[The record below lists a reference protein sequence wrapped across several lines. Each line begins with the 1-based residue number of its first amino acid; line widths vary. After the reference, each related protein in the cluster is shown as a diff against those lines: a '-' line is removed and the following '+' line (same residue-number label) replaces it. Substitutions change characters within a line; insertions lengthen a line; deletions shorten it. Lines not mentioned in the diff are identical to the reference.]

1 METANLMTAAI
12 KPAAA
17 KANVKGSA
25 GKGSVK
31 GKNTASFDDVL
42 GKTSAKNEALSKLS
56 ENETDSDADSSTND
70 DAKDDSAGKDLLS
83 LLLAAAMNNETNQLN
98 DAIEAVPSDE
108 SAAAVVDLSDRAALE
123 LSAPLAETVKDE
135 SAAAVVDLSDQAA
148 LELSAPLA
156 ETVKNDNL
164 QTLLPQNEQSLQENK
179 NFLAMLSGQQI
190 KKAALNSAAES
201 NNQPV
206 IKVTADSIAMA
217 TPLEAELLKAQN
229 QLSAASQEAVNR
241 QAQAAAVTENLNE
254 ALLNTADSE
263 NVLADA
269 QLAAETAVTVDNANV
284 KENSN
289 KISQLITGGAS
300 LTVEDAQQKAAP
312 SANLADSEEQLDF
325 SQEKNS
331 NQQSGLSQQGNNPKL
346 AVETNETSEI
356 ISKLAKEETASDKAV
371 QPNEQQATATGKSEL
386 TPFGQLLRENI
397 VNAKTSVTETAAPA
411 PKDDFNITQQIIDQA
426 KLIKRAENTEMV
438 IKLNPEHLGELTLKV
453 AVTSNGS
460 VSASFHSDNVQVRTI
475 IENSLV
481 QLRSDLN
488 QQGLKVDQVEVYA
501 GLADGQ
507 LPQGEGQGAWQ
518 HQQGQQ
524 HNSNGKVLLNGQEY
538 AAEAE
543 EIVDAAG
550 VEDSRADKKDSVDY
564 RI

>member
-17 KANVKGSA
+17 KADVKGSS

-56 ENETDSDADSSTND
+56 ENETDSDEDSSTND
-70 DAKDDSAGKDLLS
+70 AKGDSAGKDLLS

-98 DAIEAVPSDE
+98 DAIEAVPS
-108 SAAAVVDLSDRAALE
+108 
-123 LSAPLAETVKDE
+123 DE

-190 KKAALNSAAES
+190 KKAAES

-206 IKVTADSIAMA
+206 IKVTADSIAMT

-289 KISQLITGGAS
+289 KISQLITGAS

-524 HNSNGKVLLNGQEY
+524 HSSNGKVLLNGQEY

-550 VEDSRADKKDSVDY
+550 VEDSRANKKDSVDY

>member
-17 KANVKGSA
+17 KADVKGSA
-25 GKGSVK
+25 GKGSAK

-42 GKTSAKNEALSKLS
+42 DKTSAKNEALSKLS

-70 DAKDDSAGKDLLS
+70 AKGDSAGKDLLS

-98 DAIEAVPSDE
+98 DAIEAVPS
-108 SAAAVVDLSDRAALE
+108 
-123 LSAPLAETVKDE
+123 DE

-206 IKVTADSIAMA
+206 IKVTADSIAMT

-241 QAQAAAVTENLNE
+241 QAAAVTENLKE
-254 ALLNTADSE
+254 ALVNTADSE
-263 NVLADA
+263 NVLANA

-289 KISQLITGGAS
+289 KISQLITSAS

-331 NQQSGLSQQGNNPKL
+331 NQQSGLSQQGNNSKL

-356 ISKLAKEETASDKAV
+356 ISKLAKEETVSDKAV
-371 QPNEQQATATGKSEL
+371 QPNEQQAAATGKSEL

-550 VEDSRADKKDSVDY
+550 VDDSRANKKDSVDY

>member
-17 KANVKGSA
+17 KADVKGSA
-25 GKGSVK
+25 GKGSAK

-70 DAKDDSAGKDLLS
+70 AKGDSAGKDLLS

-98 DAIEAVPSDE
+98 DAIEAVPS
-108 SAAAVVDLSDRAALE
+108 
-123 LSAPLAETVKDE
+123 DE

-206 IKVTADSIAMA
+206 IKVTADSIAMT

-229 QLSAASQEAVNR
+229 QLSEASQEAVNR
-241 QAQAAAVTENLNE
+241 QAAAVTENLNE

-269 QLAAETAVTVDNANV
+269 QFAAETAVTVDNANV

-289 KISQLITGGAS
+289 KISQLITSAS

-356 ISKLAKEETASDKAV
+356 ISKLAKEETVSDKAV

-524 HNSNGKVLLNGQEY
+524 HSSNGKVLLNGQEY

-550 VEDSRADKKDSVDY
+550 VEDSRANKKDSVDY

>member
-70 DAKDDSAGKDLLS
+70 DAKGDSAGKDLLS

-98 DAIEAVPSDE
+98 DAIEAVPS
-108 SAAAVVDLSDRAALE
+108 
-123 LSAPLAETVKDE
+123 DE

-206 IKVTADSIAMA
+206 IKVTADSIAMT

-241 QAQAAAVTENLNE
+241 QAAAVTENLNE

-289 KISQLITGGAS
+289 KISQLITGAS
-300 LTVEDAQQKAAP
+300 LTFEDAQQKAAP

-325 SQEKNS
+325 SQEKNF

-346 AVETNETSEI
+346 AVATNETSEI
-356 ISKLAKEETASDKAV
+356 ISKLAKEEPASDKAV

-453 AVTSNGS
+453 AVTANGS

-550 VEDSRADKKDSVDY
+550 VEDSRANKKDSVDY

>member
-17 KANVKGSA
+17 KADVKGSA

-31 GKNTASFDDVL
+31 GKNTASFDYVL
-42 GKTSAKNEALSKLS
+42 GKTSAKNEVLSKLS

-70 DAKDDSAGKDLLS
+70 AKGDSAGKDLLS
-83 LLLAAAMNNETNQLN
+83 LLLASAMNNETNQLN

-108 SAAAVVDLSDRAALE
+108 SAAAVVDLSD
-123 LSAPLAETVKDE
+123 
-135 SAAAVVDLSDQAA
+135 QAA
-148 LELSAPLA
+148 LELSAPSA

-206 IKVTADSIAMA
+206 IKVTADSIAMT

-229 QLSAASQEAVNR
+229 QLSAASQETVNR
-241 QAQAAAVTENLNE
+241 QAAAVTENLNE

-263 NVLADA
+263 NVLANA
-269 QLAAETAVTVDNANV
+269 KLAAETAVTVDNANV

-289 KISQLITGGAS
+289 KNSQLITGAS
-300 LTVEDAQQKAAP
+300 LTVEDAQQKAVP

-356 ISKLAKEETASDKAV
+356 ISKLAKEESASDKAV

-460 VSASFHSDNVQVRTI
+460 ISASFHSDNVQVRTI

-550 VEDSRADKKDSVDY
+550 VEDSRANKKDSVDY

>member
-42 GKTSAKNEALSKLS
+42 GKTSAKNEALSKLG

-70 DAKDDSAGKDLLS
+70 DAKGDSAGKDLLS

-98 DAIEAVPSDE
+98 DAIEAVPS
-108 SAAAVVDLSDRAALE
+108 
-123 LSAPLAETVKDE
+123 DE

-206 IKVTADSIAMA
+206 IKVTADSIAMT

-241 QAQAAAVTENLNE
+241 QAAAVTENLNE

-269 QLAAETAVTVDNANV
+269 QLAAKTAVTVDNANV

-289 KISQLITGGAS
+289 KISQLITGAS
-300 LTVEDAQQKAAP
+300 LTVEDVQQKAAP

-325 SQEKNS
+325 SQEKNP

-356 ISKLAKEETASDKAV
+356 ISKLAKEESASDKAV

-550 VEDSRADKKDSVDY
+550 VEDSRANKKDSVDY

>member
-17 KANVKGSA
+17 KADVKGSA
-25 GKGSVK
+25 GKGSAK

-70 DAKDDSAGKDLLS
+70 AKGDSAGKDLLS
-83 LLLAAAMNNETNQLN
+83 LLLAAAMSNETNQLN

-108 SAAAVVDLSDRAALE
+108 SAAAVVDLSD
-123 LSAPLAETVKDE
+123 
-135 SAAAVVDLSDQAA
+135 QAA
-148 LELSAPLA
+148 WELSAPLA

-206 IKVTADSIAMA
+206 IKVTADSIAMT

-241 QAQAAAVTENLNE
+241 QAAAVTENLNE
-254 ALLNTADSE
+254 ALVNTADSE

-289 KISQLITGGAS
+289 KISQLITSAS

-356 ISKLAKEETASDKAV
+356 ISKLAKEETVSDKAV

-524 HNSNGKVLLNGQEY
+524 HSSNGKVLLNGQEY

-550 VEDSRADKKDSVDY
+550 VEDSRANKKDSVDY

>member
-70 DAKDDSAGKDLLS
+70 DAKGDSAGKDLLS

-98 DAIEAVPSDE
+98 DAIEAVPS
-108 SAAAVVDLSDRAALE
+108 
-123 LSAPLAETVKDE
+123 DE

-206 IKVTADSIAMA
+206 IKVTADSIAMK

-543 EIVDAAG
+543 EIVDTAG

>member
-70 DAKDDSAGKDLLS
+70 DAKGDSAGKDLLS

-108 SAAAVVDLSDRAALE
+108 SAAAVVDLSDQAALE

-206 IKVTADSIAMA
+206 IKVTADSIAMT

-241 QAQAAAVTENLNE
+241 QAQAVAVTENLNE

>member
-17 KANVKGSA
+17 KADVKGSA

-56 ENETDSDADSSTND
+56 ENETDSDEDSSTND
-70 DAKDDSAGKDLLS
+70 AKGDSAGKDLLS

-98 DAIEAVPSDE
+98 DAIEAVPS
-108 SAAAVVDLSDRAALE
+108 
-123 LSAPLAETVKDE
+123 DE

-206 IKVTADSIAMA
+206 IKVTADSIAMT

-229 QLSAASQEAVNR
+229 QLSAASQETVNR
-241 QAQAAAVTENLNE
+241 QAAAVTENLNE

-289 KISQLITGGAS
+289 KISQLITGAS

-356 ISKLAKEETASDKAV
+356 ISKLAKEESASDKAV

-453 AVTSNGS
+453 AVTANGS

-550 VEDSRADKKDSVDY
+550 VEDSRANKKDSVDY

>member
-17 KANVKGSA
+17 KADVKGSA
-25 GKGSVK
+25 GKGSAK

-70 DAKDDSAGKDLLS
+70 AKGDSAGKDLLS

-108 SAAAVVDLSDRAALE
+108 SAAAVVDLSD
-123 LSAPLAETVKDE
+123 
-135 SAAAVVDLSDQAA
+135 QAA

-156 ETVKNDNL
+156 ENVKNDNL

-206 IKVTADSIAMA
+206 IKVTADSIAMT

-241 QAQAAAVTENLNE
+241 QAAAVTENLKE
-254 ALLNTADSE
+254 ALVNTADSE
-263 NVLADA
+263 NVLANA

-289 KISQLITGGAS
+289 KISQLITSAS

-356 ISKLAKEETASDKAV
+356 ISKLAKEETVSDKAV

-524 HNSNGKVLLNGQEY
+524 HSSNGKVLLNGQEY

-550 VEDSRADKKDSVDY
+550 VDDSRANKKDSVDY

>member
-17 KANVKGSA
+17 KADVKGSA
-25 GKGSVK
+25 GKGSAK

-70 DAKDDSAGKDLLS
+70 AKGDSAGKDLLS

-98 DAIEAVPSDE
+98 DAIEAVPS
-108 SAAAVVDLSDRAALE
+108 
-123 LSAPLAETVKDE
+123 DE

-206 IKVTADSIAMA
+206 IKVTADSIAMT

-241 QAQAAAVTENLNE
+241 QVAAVTENLNE

-289 KISQLITGGAS
+289 KISQLITSAS

-356 ISKLAKEETASDKAV
+356 ISKLAKEETVSDKAV

-411 PKDDFNITQQIIDQA
+411 HKDDFNITQQIIDQA

-524 HNSNGKVLLNGQEY
+524 HSSNGKVLLNGQEY

-550 VEDSRADKKDSVDY
+550 VEDSRANKKDSVDY

>member
-17 KANVKGSA
+17 KADVKGSA

-42 GKTSAKNEALSKLS
+42 GKTSAKNEVLSKLS

-70 DAKDDSAGKDLLS
+70 AKGDSAGKDLLS

-98 DAIEAVPSDE
+98 DAIEAVPS
-108 SAAAVVDLSDRAALE
+108 
-123 LSAPLAETVKDE
+123 DE

-206 IKVTADSIAMA
+206 IKVTADSIAMT

-229 QLSAASQEAVNR
+229 QLSAASQETVNR
-241 QAQAAAVTENLNE
+241 QAAAVTENLNE

-263 NVLADA
+263 NVLANA
-269 QLAAETAVTVDNANV
+269 KLAAETAVTVDNANV

-289 KISQLITGGAS
+289 KNSQLITGAS
-300 LTVEDAQQKAAP
+300 LTVEDAQQKAVP

-356 ISKLAKEETASDKAV
+356 ISKLAKEESASDKAV
-371 QPNEQQATATGKSEL
+371 QHNEQQATATGKSEL

-460 VSASFHSDNVQVRTI
+460 ISASFHSDNVQVRTI

-550 VEDSRADKKDSVDY
+550 VEDSRANKKDSVDY

>member
-17 KANVKGSA
+17 KADVKGSA
-25 GKGSVK
+25 GKGSAK

-70 DAKDDSAGKDLLS
+70 AKGDSAGKDLLS

-98 DAIEAVPSDE
+98 DAIEAVPC
-108 SAAAVVDLSDRAALE
+108 
-123 LSAPLAETVKDE
+123 DE

-156 ETVKNDNL
+156 ENVKNDNL

-206 IKVTADSIAMA
+206 IKVTADSIAMT

-241 QAQAAAVTENLNE
+241 QAAAVTENLNE

-289 KISQLITGGAS
+289 KISQLITGAS

-346 AVETNETSEI
+346 AVETNETSDI
-356 ISKLAKEETASDKAV
+356 MSTLAKEETASDKAV

-397 VNAKTSVTETAAPA
+397 VSAKTSVTETAAPA

-524 HNSNGKVLLNGQEY
+524 HSSNGKVLLNGQEY

-550 VEDSRADKKDSVDY
+550 VEDSRANKKDSVDY

>member
-12 KPAAA
+12 KPAAD
-17 KANVKGSA
+17 KADVKGSA

-70 DAKDDSAGKDLLS
+70 AKGDSAGKDLLS

-98 DAIEAVPSDE
+98 DAIEAVPS
-108 SAAAVVDLSDRAALE
+108 
-123 LSAPLAETVKDE
+123 DE

-190 KKAALNSAAES
+190 KKEALNSAAES

-206 IKVTADSIAMA
+206 IKVTADSIAMT

-229 QLSAASQEAVNR
+229 QLSAANKEAVNR
-241 QAQAAAVTENLNE
+241 QAAAVTENLNE

-289 KISQLITGGAS
+289 KISQLITGAS

-356 ISKLAKEETASDKAV
+356 ISKLAKEESASDKAV

-550 VEDSRADKKDSVDY
+550 VEDSRANKKDSVDY

>member
-17 KANVKGSA
+17 KADVKGSA

-56 ENETDSDADSSTND
+56 ENETDSDADSGTND
-70 DAKDDSAGKDLLS
+70 AKGDSAGKDLLS

-108 SAAAVVDLSDRAALE
+108 SAAAVVDLSD
-123 LSAPLAETVKDE
+123 
-135 SAAAVVDLSDQAA
+135 QAA

-156 ETVKNDNL
+156 ETLKNDNL

-206 IKVTADSIAMA
+206 IKVTADSIAMT

-229 QLSAASQEAVNR
+229 QLS
-241 QAQAAAVTENLNE
+241 AAVTENLNE

-289 KISQLITGGAS
+289 KISQLITGAS

-346 AVETNETSEI
+346 AVATNETSEI
-356 ISKLAKEETASDKAV
+356 ISKLAKEESASDKAV

-453 AVTSNGS
+453 AVTANGS

-550 VEDSRADKKDSVDY
+550 VEDTRANKKDSVDY

>member
-17 KANVKGSA
+17 KADVKGSA

-56 ENETDSDADSSTND
+56 ENETDSDADSGTND
-70 DAKDDSAGKDLLS
+70 AKGDSAGKDLLS

-98 DAIEAVPSDE
+98 DAIEAVPS
-108 SAAAVVDLSDRAALE
+108 
-123 LSAPLAETVKDE
+123 DE

-206 IKVTADSIAMA
+206 IKVTADSIAMT

-229 QLSAASQEAVNR
+229 QLSAASQETVNR
-241 QAQAAAVTENLNE
+241 QAAAVTENLNE

-269 QLAAETAVTVDNANV
+269 KLAAETAVTVDNANV

-289 KISQLITGGAS
+289 KISQLITGAS

-325 SQEKNS
+325 SQEKNP
-331 NQQSGLSQQGNNPKL
+331 NQQSGLSQQSNNPKL

-356 ISKLAKEETASDKAV
+356 ISKLAKEESASDKAV

-524 HNSNGKVLLNGQEY
+524 HNSNGKVLLNGHEY

-550 VEDSRADKKDSVDY
+550 VEDSRANKKDSVDY

>member
-17 KANVKGSA
+17 KADVKGSA
-25 GKGSVK
+25 GKGSAK

-70 DAKDDSAGKDLLS
+70 AKGDSAGKDLLS

-108 SAAAVVDLSDRAALE
+108 SAAAVVDLSD
-123 LSAPLAETVKDE
+123 
-135 SAAAVVDLSDQAA
+135 QAA

-156 ETVKNDNL
+156 ENVKNDNL

-206 IKVTADSIAMA
+206 IKVTADSIAMT

-241 QAQAAAVTENLNE
+241 QAAAVTENLNE
-254 ALLNTADSE
+254 VLLNTADSE

-289 KISQLITGGAS
+289 KISQLITSAS

-356 ISKLAKEETASDKAV
+356 ISKLAKEETVSDKAV
-371 QPNEQQATATGKSEL
+371 QPNEQQAPATGKSEL

-524 HNSNGKVLLNGQEY
+524 HSSNGKVLLNGQEY

-550 VEDSRADKKDSVDY
+550 VEDSRANKKDSVDY

>member
-17 KANVKGSA
+17 KADVKGSS

-56 ENETDSDADSSTND
+56 ENETDSDEDSSTND
-70 DAKDDSAGKDLLS
+70 AKGDSAGKDLLS

-98 DAIEAVPSDE
+98 DAIEAVPS
-108 SAAAVVDLSDRAALE
+108 
-123 LSAPLAETVKDE
+123 DE

-206 IKVTADSIAMA
+206 IKVTADSIAMT

-241 QAQAAAVTENLNE
+241 QAQAAAVTEN
-254 ALLNTADSE
+254 
-263 NVLADA
+263 VLANA

-289 KISQLITGGAS
+289 KISQLITGVS

-386 TPFGQLLRENI
+386 TPFGQFLRENI

-550 VEDSRADKKDSVDY
+550 VEDSRANKKDSVDY

>member
-17 KANVKGSA
+17 KADVKGSA

-56 ENETDSDADSSTND
+56 ENETDSDEDSSTND
-70 DAKDDSAGKDLLS
+70 AKGDSAGKDLLS

-98 DAIEAVPSDE
+98 DAIEAVPS
-108 SAAAVVDLSDRAALE
+108 
-123 LSAPLAETVKDE
+123 DE

-206 IKVTADSIAMA
+206 IKVTADSIAMT

-229 QLSAASQEAVNR
+229 QLSAASQETVNR
-241 QAQAAAVTENLNE
+241 QAAAVTENLNE

-289 KISQLITGGAS
+289 KISQLITGAS

-356 ISKLAKEETASDKAV
+356 ISKLAKEESASDKAV

-453 AVTSNGS
+453 AVTANGS

-507 LPQGEGQGAWQ
+507 LPQGEGQGAWH

-550 VEDSRADKKDSVDY
+550 VEDSRANKKDSVDY

>member
-17 KANVKGSA
+17 KADVKGSA
-25 GKGSVK
+25 GKGSAK

-70 DAKDDSAGKDLLS
+70 AKGDSAGKDLLS

-108 SAAAVVDLSDRAALE
+108 SAAAVVDLSD
-123 LSAPLAETVKDE
+123 
-135 SAAAVVDLSDQAA
+135 QAA

-156 ETVKNDNL
+156 ENVKNDNL

-206 IKVTADSIAMA
+206 IKVTADSIAMT

-241 QAQAAAVTENLNE
+241 QAAAVTENLNE
-254 ALLNTADSE
+254 ALVNTADSE

-289 KISQLITGGAS
+289 KISQLITGAS

-453 AVTSNGS
+453 AVTANGS

-524 HNSNGKVLLNGQEY
+524 HSSNGKVLLNGQEY

-550 VEDSRADKKDSVDY
+550 VEDSRANKKDSVDY

>member
-56 ENETDSDADSSTND
+56 ENETDSDADSSTNA
-70 DAKDDSAGKDLLS
+70 DAKGDSAGKDLLS

-98 DAIEAVPSDE
+98 DAIEAVPS
-108 SAAAVVDLSDRAALE
+108 
-123 LSAPLAETVKDE
+123 DE

-206 IKVTADSIAMA
+206 IKVTADSIAMT

-289 KISQLITGGAS
+289 KNSQLITGAS
-300 LTVEDAQQKAAP
+300 LTVEDAQQKAVP

-325 SQEKNS
+325 SQEKNP

-371 QPNEQQATATGKSEL
+371 QPNEQQATAAGKSEL

-397 VNAKTSVTETAAPA
+397 VNAKTSVTETAAPV

-453 AVTSNGS
+453 AVTANGS

-550 VEDSRADKKDSVDY
+550 VEDNRANKKDSVDY

>member
-17 KANVKGSA
+17 KADVKGSA

-70 DAKDDSAGKDLLS
+70 AKGDSAGKDLLS

-98 DAIEAVPSDE
+98 DAIEAVPS
-108 SAAAVVDLSDRAALE
+108 
-123 LSAPLAETVKDE
+123 DE

-190 KKAALNSAAES
+190 KKEALNSAAES

-206 IKVTADSIAMA
+206 IKVTADSIAMT

-229 QLSAASQEAVNR
+229 QLSAANQEAVNR
-241 QAQAAAVTENLNE
+241 QAAAVTENLNE

-289 KISQLITGGAS
+289 KISQLITGAS

-356 ISKLAKEETASDKAV
+356 ISKLAKEESASDKAV

-453 AVTSNGS
+453 AVTANGS

>member
-12 KPAAA
+12 KSAAA
-17 KANVKGSA
+17 KADVKGSA

-70 DAKDDSAGKDLLS
+70 DAKGDSAGKDLLS

-98 DAIEAVPSDE
+98 DAIEAVPS
-108 SAAAVVDLSDRAALE
+108 
-123 LSAPLAETVKDE
+123 DE

-206 IKVTADSIAMA
+206 IKVTADSIAMT

-241 QAQAAAVTENLNE
+241 QAAAVTENLNE
-254 ALLNTADSE
+254 ALVNTADSE
-263 NVLADA
+263 NVLVDA

-289 KISQLITGGAS
+289 KISQLITSAS

-356 ISKLAKEETASDKAV
+356 ISKLAKEETVSDKAV

-453 AVTSNGS
+453 AVTANGS

-524 HNSNGKVLLNGQEY
+524 HSSNGKVLLNGQEY

-550 VEDSRADKKDSVDY
+550 VEDSRANKKDSVDY

>member
-17 KANVKGSA
+17 KADVKGSA
-25 GKGSVK
+25 GKGSAK

-70 DAKDDSAGKDLLS
+70 AKGDSAGKDLLS

-108 SAAAVVDLSDRAALE
+108 SAAAVVDLSD
-123 LSAPLAETVKDE
+123 
-135 SAAAVVDLSDQAA
+135 QAA

-156 ETVKNDNL
+156 ENVKNDNL

-206 IKVTADSIAMA
+206 IKVTADSIAMT

-229 QLSAASQEAVNR
+229 QLSEASQEAVNR
-241 QAQAAAVTENLNE
+241 QAAAVTENLNE

-289 KISQLITGGAS
+289 KISQLITSAS

-356 ISKLAKEETASDKAV
+356 ISKLAKEETVSDKAV

-524 HNSNGKVLLNGQEY
+524 HSSNGKVLLNGQEY

-550 VEDSRADKKDSVDY
+550 VEDSRANKKDSVDY

>member
-70 DAKDDSAGKDLLS
+70 DAKGDSAGKDLLS

-98 DAIEAVPSDE
+98 DAIEAVPS
-108 SAAAVVDLSDRAALE
+108 
-123 LSAPLAETVKDE
+123 DE

-206 IKVTADSIAMA
+206 IKVTADSIAMT

-325 SQEKNS
+325 SQEKNP

>member
-70 DAKDDSAGKDLLS
+70 DAKGDSAGKDLLS

-108 SAAAVVDLSDRAALE
+108 SAAAVVELSDQAVLE

-206 IKVTADSIAMA
+206 IKVTADSIAMT

>member
-17 KANVKGSA
+17 KADVKGSA
-25 GKGSVK
+25 GKGSAK

-70 DAKDDSAGKDLLS
+70 AKGDSAGKDLLS
-83 LLLAAAMNNETNQLN
+83 LLLAAAMSNETNQLN
-98 DAIEAVPSDE
+98 DAIEAVPS
-108 SAAAVVDLSDRAALE
+108 
-123 LSAPLAETVKDE
+123 DE

-206 IKVTADSIAMA
+206 IKVTADSIAMT

-229 QLSAASQEAVNR
+229 KLSAASQEAVNR
-241 QAQAAAVTENLNE
+241 QAAAVTENLNE

-289 KISQLITGGAS
+289 KISQLITSAS

-371 QPNEQQATATGKSEL
+371 QPNEQQAAATGKSEL

-397 VNAKTSVTETAAPA
+397 VNAKNSVTETAAPA

-524 HNSNGKVLLNGQEY
+524 HSSNGKVLLNGQEY

-550 VEDSRADKKDSVDY
+550 VEDSRANKKDSVDY

>member
-17 KANVKGSA
+17 KADVKGSA
-25 GKGSVK
+25 GKGGVK

-70 DAKDDSAGKDLLS
+70 AKGDSAGKDLLS

-98 DAIEAVPSDE
+98 DAIEAVPS
-108 SAAAVVDLSDRAALE
+108 
-123 LSAPLAETVKDE
+123 DE

-206 IKVTADSIAMA
+206 IKVTADSIAMT

-241 QAQAAAVTENLNE
+241 QAAAVTENLNE

-263 NVLADA
+263 NVLANA

-289 KISQLITGGAS
+289 KISQLITGAS
-300 LTVEDAQQKAAP
+300 LTFEDAQQKAAP

-356 ISKLAKEETASDKAV
+356 ISKLAKEETASDRAV

-453 AVTSNGS
+453 AVTANGS

-507 LPQGEGQGAWQ
+507 LPQGEGQGTWQ

-550 VEDSRADKKDSVDY
+550 VEDSRANKKDSVDY

>member
-17 KANVKGSA
+17 KADVKGSA

-70 DAKDDSAGKDLLS
+70 DAKGDSAGKDLLS
-83 LLLAAAMNNETNQLN
+83 LLLAAAMNNETDQLN
-98 DAIEAVPSDE
+98 DAIEAVPS
-108 SAAAVVDLSDRAALE
+108 
-123 LSAPLAETVKDE
+123 DE

-206 IKVTADSIAMA
+206 IKVTADSIAMT

-241 QAQAAAVTENLNE
+241 QAAAVTENLNE

-289 KISQLITGGAS
+289 KISQLITGAS
-300 LTVEDAQQKAAP
+300 LTFEDAQQKAAP
-312 SANLADSEEQLDF
+312 SADLADSEEQLDF

-371 QPNEQQATATGKSEL
+371 QPNEQQATAAGKSEL

-411 PKDDFNITQQIIDQA
+411 LKDDFNITQQIIDQA

-453 AVTSNGS
+453 AVTANGS

-524 HNSNGKVLLNGQEY
+524 HSSNGKVLLNGQEY

-543 EIVDAAG
+543 EIVDVAG
-550 VEDSRADKKDSVDY
+550 VEDSRANKKDSVDY

>member
-17 KANVKGSA
+17 KADVKGSA
-25 GKGSVK
+25 GKGSAK

-70 DAKDDSAGKDLLS
+70 AKGDSAGKDLLS

-98 DAIEAVPSDE
+98 DAIEAVPS
-108 SAAAVVDLSDRAALE
+108 
-123 LSAPLAETVKDE
+123 DE

-206 IKVTADSIAMA
+206 IKVTADSIAMT

-241 QAQAAAVTENLNE
+241 QAAAVTENLNE
-254 ALLNTADSE
+254 ALVNTADSE
-263 NVLADA
+263 NVLANA

-289 KISQLITGGAS
+289 KISQLITSAS

-356 ISKLAKEETASDKAV
+356 ISKLAKEETVSDKAV

-386 TPFGQLLRENI
+386 TPFGQLLRENV

-550 VEDSRADKKDSVDY
+550 VEDSRANKKDSVDY

>member
-17 KANVKGSA
+17 KADVKGSA

-70 DAKDDSAGKDLLS
+70 DAKGDSAGKDLLS
-83 LLLAAAMNNETNQLN
+83 LLLAAAMNNETDQLN
-98 DAIEAVPSDE
+98 DAIEAVPS
-108 SAAAVVDLSDRAALE
+108 
-123 LSAPLAETVKDE
+123 DE

-206 IKVTADSIAMA
+206 IKVTADSIAMT

-241 QAQAAAVTENLNE
+241 QAQAAAVTEN
-254 ALLNTADSE
+254 
-263 NVLADA
+263 VLANA

-289 KISQLITGGAS
+289 KISQLITGAS

-386 TPFGQLLRENI
+386 TPFGQFLRENI

-550 VEDSRADKKDSVDY
+550 VEDSRANKKDSVDY

>member
-17 KANVKGSA
+17 KADVKGSA
-25 GKGSVK
+25 GKGSAK

-70 DAKDDSAGKDLLS
+70 AKGDSAGKDLLS

-98 DAIEAVPSDE
+98 DAIEAVPC
-108 SAAAVVDLSDRAALE
+108 
-123 LSAPLAETVKDE
+123 DE

-156 ETVKNDNL
+156 ENVKNDNL

-206 IKVTADSIAMA
+206 IKVTADSIAMT

-241 QAQAAAVTENLNE
+241 QAAAVTENLNE

-289 KISQLITGGAS
+289 KISQLITSAS

-346 AVETNETSEI
+346 AVETNETSDI
-356 ISKLAKEETASDKAV
+356 MSTLAKEETASDKAV

-397 VNAKTSVTETAAPA
+397 VSAKTSVTETAAPA

-524 HNSNGKVLLNGQEY
+524 HSSNGKVLLNGQEY

-550 VEDSRADKKDSVDY
+550 VEDSRANKKDSVDY

>member
-17 KANVKGSA
+17 KADVKGSA
-25 GKGSVK
+25 GKGSAK

-70 DAKDDSAGKDLLS
+70 AKGDSAGKDLLS
-83 LLLAAAMNNETNQLN
+83 LLLAAAMSNETNQLN

-108 SAAAVVDLSDRAALE
+108 SAAAVVDLSD
-123 LSAPLAETVKDE
+123 
-135 SAAAVVDLSDQAA
+135 QAA
-148 LELSAPLA
+148 WELSAPLA

-206 IKVTADSIAMA
+206 IKVTADSIAMT

-241 QAQAAAVTENLNE
+241 QAAAVTENLNE
-254 ALLNTADSE
+254 ALVNTADSE
-263 NVLADA
+263 NVLANA

-289 KISQLITGGAS
+289 KISQLITSAS

-356 ISKLAKEETASDKAV
+356 ISKLAKEETVSDKAV

-524 HNSNGKVLLNGQEY
+524 HSSNGKVLLNGQEY

-550 VEDSRADKKDSVDY
+550 VEDSRANKKDSVDY

>member
-70 DAKDDSAGKDLLS
+70 DAKGDSAGKDLLS

-108 SAAAVVDLSDRAALE
+108 SAAAVVDLSDR
-123 LSAPLAETVKDE
+123 
-135 SAAAVVDLSDQAA
+135 AA

-206 IKVTADSIAMA
+206 IKVTADSIAMT

>member
-17 KANVKGSA
+17 KADVKGSA
-25 GKGSVK
+25 GKGSAK

-70 DAKDDSAGKDLLS
+70 AKGDSAGKDLLS

-98 DAIEAVPSDE
+98 DAIEAVPS
-108 SAAAVVDLSDRAALE
+108 
-123 LSAPLAETVKDE
+123 DE

-206 IKVTADSIAMA
+206 IKVTADSIAMT

-241 QAQAAAVTENLNE
+241 QAAAVTENLNE
-254 ALLNTADSE
+254 ALVNTADSE

-289 KISQLITGGAS
+289 KISQLITSAS

-356 ISKLAKEETASDKAV
+356 ISKLAKEETVSDKAV
-371 QPNEQQATATGKSEL
+371 QPNEQQAMATGKSEL

-524 HNSNGKVLLNGQEY
+524 HSSNGKVLLNGQEY

-550 VEDSRADKKDSVDY
+550 VEDSRANKKDSVDY

>member
-17 KANVKGSA
+17 KADVKGSA

-42 GKTSAKNEALSKLS
+42 GKNSAKNEALSKLS

-70 DAKDDSAGKDLLS
+70 AKGDSAGKDLLS

-98 DAIEAVPSDE
+98 DAIEAVPS
-108 SAAAVVDLSDRAALE
+108 
-123 LSAPLAETVKDE
+123 DE

-206 IKVTADSIAMA
+206 IKVTADSIAMT

-241 QAQAAAVTENLNE
+241 QAAAVTENLNE

-289 KISQLITGGAS
+289 KISQLITGAS
-300 LTVEDAQQKAAP
+300 LTVEDAQQKAVP

-356 ISKLAKEETASDKAV
+356 ISKLAKEKTASDKAV

-453 AVTSNGS
+453 AVTANGS

-550 VEDSRADKKDSVDY
+550 VEDSRANKKDSVDY

>member
-17 KANVKGSA
+17 KADVKGSA
-25 GKGSVK
+25 GKGSAK

-70 DAKDDSAGKDLLS
+70 AKGDDSAGKDLLS

-98 DAIEAVPSDE
+98 DAIEAVPS
-108 SAAAVVDLSDRAALE
+108 
-123 LSAPLAETVKDE
+123 DE

-206 IKVTADSIAMA
+206 IKVTADSIAMT

-241 QAQAAAVTENLNE
+241 QAAAVTENLNE

-289 KISQLITGGAS
+289 KISQLITSAS

-356 ISKLAKEETASDKAV
+356 ISKLAKEETVSDKAV
-371 QPNEQQATATGKSEL
+371 QPNEQQAAVTGKSEL

-524 HNSNGKVLLNGQEY
+524 HSSNGKVLLNGQEY

-550 VEDSRADKKDSVDY
+550 VEDSRANKKDSVDY

>member
-17 KANVKGSA
+17 KADVKGSA

-70 DAKDDSAGKDLLS
+70 AKGDSAGKDLLS

-108 SAAAVVDLSDRAALE
+108 SAAAVVDLSD
-123 LSAPLAETVKDE
+123 
-135 SAAAVVDLSDQAA
+135 QAA

-156 ETVKNDNL
+156 ENVKNDNL

-206 IKVTADSIAMA
+206 IKMTADSIAMT

-241 QAQAAAVTENLNE
+241 QAAAVTENLNE

-269 QLAAETAVTVDNANV
+269 QFTAETAVTVDNANV

-289 KISQLITGGAS
+289 KISQLITSAS

-356 ISKLAKEETASDKAV
+356 ISKLAKEETVSDKAV

-524 HNSNGKVLLNGQEY
+524 HSSNGKVLLNGQEY

-550 VEDSRADKKDSVDY
+550 VEDSRANKKDSVDY

>member
-70 DAKDDSAGKDLLS
+70 DAKGDSAGKDLLS

-98 DAIEAVPSDE
+98 DAIEAVPS
-108 SAAAVVDLSDRAALE
+108 
-123 LSAPLAETVKDE
+123 DE

-206 IKVTADSIAMA
+206 IKVTADSIAMT

-241 QAQAAAVTENLNE
+241 QAAAVTENLNE

-263 NVLADA
+263 NVLANT

-289 KISQLITGGAS
+289 KISQLITGAS
-300 LTVEDAQQKAAP
+300 LTFEDAQQKAAP

-397 VNAKTSVTETAAPA
+397 VNAKTSVTETAASA

-453 AVTSNGS
+453 AVTANGS

-550 VEDSRADKKDSVDY
+550 VEDSRANKKDSVDY